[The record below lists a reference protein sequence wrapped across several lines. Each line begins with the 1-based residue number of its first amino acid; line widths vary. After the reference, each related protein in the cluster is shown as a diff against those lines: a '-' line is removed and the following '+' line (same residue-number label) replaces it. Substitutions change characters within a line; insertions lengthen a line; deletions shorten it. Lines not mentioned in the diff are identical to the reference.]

1 MEQNRILCTSV
12 KYSDLKAGTMTLS
25 KTWGY
30 SSPSLLQSEIVL
42 SLENGLSAAVKVKTG
57 SSGNRML
64 YGERFRH
71 FLLRHNIRHDFR
83 MEFQNVGGNKFYVR
97 IRDTQGV
104 EIDYEIREV
113 DNSRSYMSKKK
124 GTPPSLCKMFGEEE
138 FEQGYLAVPGIW
150 GNHFPVLF
158 RGVVYLLVSDGRRWA
173 IETEKLNEGTIR
185 FFGVEF
191 RKLLKHYGVRTE
203 FTSIF
208 DYGETSSFNLMLT
221 DKNGIKIEYERD
233 DEGDVK
239 GLQKSHVSIAGNSQD
254 RRRPY
259 GEEFVMDDDSDDSDS
274 SSDEGYSGEVLV
286 MEGDSD
292 DSDSIFHGVETVE
305 DEMGNVEANSYE
317 RDGIQ
322 YIWYRRGY
330 LIGGNYGAT
339 GSPGFLKKMTNPI
352 CNRFQPMYIPRR
364 FVTTHLLPLGKP
376 NVGTMLVETRVQ
388 VQCNIRWGCVSNM
401 DDAYITTGMTSLM
414 NALKPDVGKTFMFR
428 LVDSDADANSVTFE
442 VKKMNF

>member
-25 KTWGY
+25 ITWGY

-42 SLENGLSAAVKVKTG
+42 SLENGLSAAVKVKIG

-83 MEFQNVGGNKFYVR
+83 MEFQNVWGNKFYVR

-124 GTPPSLCKMFGEEE
+124 GTPPSLCKMFREEE

-150 GNHFPVLF
+150 GNHFPILF

-191 RKLLKHYGVRTE
+191 RKLLKHYGVR
-203 FTSIF
+203 
-208 DYGETSSFNLMLT
+208 
-221 DKNGIKIEYERD
+221 
-233 DEGDVK
+233 
-239 GLQKSHVSIAGNSQD
+239 NSQD

-292 DSDSIFHGVETVE
+292 DSDSIFHGVETAE

-330 LIGGNYGAT
+330 LIGGIMVLLGA
-339 GSPGFLKKMTNPI
+339 
-352 CNRFQPMYIPRR
+352 QYIPRR

-376 NVGTMLVETRVQ
+376 NVGTIIVETRVQ
-388 VQCNIRWGCVSNM
+388 VQCNIRWGCVSNR

-428 LVDSDADANSVTFE
+428 LVDSDADGNSVTFE